1 MTDDVVDK
9 YDRSCSLFDV
19 RMVCAA
25 GPTGFVALA
34 LPINLYFLHLQL
46 TLTLDWQFT
55 LTFKKSESST

>member
-19 RMVCAA
+19 RMVCA
-25 GPTGFVALA
+25 TGFVALA